1 MIYACPECFQNYIIN
16 PNRYESFLYYTR
28 FGMEDGEWM
37 FLDEA
42 FWEEALNLIA
52 CYRGKYSSPSITEL
66 ENDCIRRCN
75 TVLQWRPKNRF
86 QENAKE
92 ALRRE
97 KRYRGIPR
105 YSLCQKEDIKELF
118 WNDYCNFESIRSFDS
133 TKIFDGTNYPDFIYK
148 V

>member
-1 MIYACPECFQNYIIN
+1 MIYACPECFQNYIIDS
-16 PNRYESFLYYTR
+16 NRYESFLYYTR

-105 YSLCQKEDIKELF
+105 YSL
-118 WNDYCNFESIRSFDS
+118 
-133 TKIFDGTNYPDFIYK
+133 
-148 V
+148 